1 MEKTRLTHNK
11 GLETPSMR
19 MVYVEKLFGRGAP
32 TNPSYNGFAETYKDP
47 SENAIKFAGVSN
59 EIDARLLNN
68 AIVAVLR
75 AEYKGY
81 RIRRISKD
89 EMEVLRAQLRRN

>member
-1 MEKTRLTHNK
+1 
-11 GLETPSMR
+11 
-19 MVYVEKLFGRGAP
+19 
-32 TNPSYNGFAETYKDP
+32 
-47 SENAIKFAGVSN
+47 
-59 EIDARLLNN
+59 
-68 AIVAVLR
+68 VLR